1 MALTKTM
8 GNIVLSRFQTSG
20 LEVFPNLVTESAGLT
35 VRLTASPAPLIVT
48 IIGGEGIG
56 ARAEAIVT
64 RPSVTFREVRN
75 IQDSVSA
82 QAHSAILLSVA
93 ATDEG
98 VVNQIEE
105 FYANGVLV
113 PSSLPDSAYWTSTAG
128 IYEVVAIVTDDD
140 GNAASSTPVEFSIT
154 VSLFFECLAD
164 TN

>member
-1 MALTKTM
+1 MVGGDFTL
-8 GNIVLSRFQTSG
+8 GEILYDSIRIDGSDQNDGEYSIVSVSNSG

-35 VRLTASPAPLIVT
+35 VRLTASPAPPIVT

-82 QAHSAILLSVA
+82 QAHSAILLSAA

-98 VVNQIEE
+98 VVNQIE

-113 PSSLPDSAYWTSTAG
+113 PSSLPDSAY
-128 IYEVVAIVTDDD
+128 
-140 GNAASSTPVEFSIT
+140 
-154 VSLFFECLAD
+154 
-164 TN
+164 